1 MLINHA
7 APVSMPDDTDRY
19 MAKFYYTQQLSRQLA
34 AVLSLT
40 RLLNSTH
47 QLEKQLIL
55 ILKEIKR
62 VLEVEYTVFYLLNDQ
77 RDEIHTY
84 FVWGEY
90 IKQIRQPLKDGFV
103 EYVIQTGKVV
113 NVNEPYDHP
122 LLKENKEIVKFGQ
135 VVAKSFLMVPICNR
149 EGNPNGCLQ
158 VVNKKFGEFDQKDT
172 TYLSIMADFISL
184 AVQNALKESEVTEN
198 HRLEEEIN
206 RAVEIQRQLLPK
218 KVPQLPGYSTFA
230 FNQPSK
236 YVGGDYYDF
245 FPFPR
250 TMSFVIADVSGKGIP
265 AALLSANLH
274 ASLHAYANEID
285 SCKEVVKKVNNHF
298 YLYTSEDMFAT
309 FFWGNLNYHT
319 HRFKYVN
326 AGHIP
331 PILIKEDGTIRK
343 LKSGGLPI
351 GIMDSFEFEEAE
363 IKFSPGDTLVMFSDG
378 LIESRNKENELFGNR
393 QLMGILK
400 KNAHLPPK
408 KLGALLLNELRQF
421 LDSDNFS
428 DDMTLM
434 IIKRIGDE

>member
-1 MLINHA
+1 M
-7 APVSMPDDTDRY
+7 Y
-19 MAKFYYTQQLSRQLA
+19 MSKFYYSRQLSRQLA

-55 ILKEIKR
+55 ILKEIQR
-62 VLEVEYTVFYLLNDQ
+62 VLEVEHAVFYLLNEEQ
-77 RDEIHTY
+77 NEISTY

-103 EYVIQTGKVV
+103 EYVIHTGKVV

-122 LLKENKEIVKFGQ
+122 LLKENKEIVKLGQ
-135 VVAKSFLMVPICNR
+135 VVANSFLMVPICNR
-149 EGNPNGCLQ
+149 DGNPNGCLQ
-158 VVNKKFGEFDQKDT
+158 VVNKKIGEFDQKDT
-172 TYLSIMADFISL
+172 TYLCIMADFISL
-184 AVQNALKESEVTEN
+184 AVQNALNESEIVEN
-198 HRLEEEIN
+198 RRLDTEIN

-218 KVPQLPGYSTFA
+218 KVPQVPGYSTFA

-250 TMSFVIADVSGKGIP
+250 TMSFVISDVSGKGVP

-331 PILIKEDGTIRK
+331 PLLIKEDGTIVK

-363 IKFSPGDTLVMFSDG
+363 IKFYPGDTLVMFSDG
-378 LIESRNKENELFGNR
+378 LIEGRNKANELFGKSH
-393 QLMGILK
+393 LMKILQ

-408 KLGALLLNELRQF
+408 KLGSLLLSELRKF
-421 LDSDNFS
+421 IDSDNFS

-434 IIKRIGDE
+434 IIKRNREE